1 MPGSFTQKKI
11 DIDFDIRQGG
21 FSGSPETITLMDHRV
36 SCQVLSTGLETG
48 MMCSVRIEGM
58 KLSAMNRL
66 SVAQASVID
75 QSSNSIT
82 VRAGDAG
89 ATRPTIFT
97 GGIVEAFVDYAG
109 APNVAFQVTAL
120 STAIPAAMPI
130 EPTSFAAG
138 AKISDIMQAIAGKVG
153 LEFTNH
159 GVDAVMTGGVN
170 YPGSAMQQIDACARS
185 VGIEYHIG
193 MDTLSIWPKDVAASD
208 TAILVSADTG
218 MVGYP
223 NYSQGGVLVQTL
235 FNPGINF
242 RNTIKLQS
250 EYSPAA
256 WVNNYGQLREV
267 AGAASMYPPSNGL
280 WVVQK
285 IEHDLQTE
293 TPGGPWF
300 TMLEAQRPEFAGRV
314 ATFGR

>member
-1 MPGSFTQKKI
+1 MPGSITKKQI
-11 DIDFDIRQGG
+11 DIVFDIRQGG
-21 FSGSPETITLMDHRV
+21 FSGAPETITLRDHRV
-36 SCQVLSTGLETG
+36 GCQVLSTGLETG
-48 MMCSVRIEGM
+48 MMCSLRIEGM
-58 KLSAMNRL
+58 RLSTMNRL

-75 QSSNSIT
+75 QSSNT
-82 VRAGDAG
+82 VTVMAGDEG
-89 ATRPTIFT
+89 SPHPTIFS
-97 GGIVEAFVDYAG
+97 GGIVEAFVDYG
-109 APNVAFQVTAL
+109 ASPDVAFQVTAL

-130 EPTSFAAG
+130 TATSFPAG
-138 AKISDIMQAIAGKVG
+138 ARVSDIMSAIASKVG
-153 LEFTNH
+153 LEFSNH

-185 VGIEYHIG
+185 VGVEYHIG
-193 MDTLSIWPKDVAASD
+193 MGTLSIWPKDVSS
-208 TAILVSADTG
+208 TGSGILVSAATG
-218 MVGYP
+218 MIGYP

-242 RNTIKLQS
+242 RDTIKLDSQ
-250 EYSPAA
+250 YSPAA
-256 WVNNYGQLREV
+256 WVNNDGQLRAI

-293 TPGGPWF
+293 VQNGPWF